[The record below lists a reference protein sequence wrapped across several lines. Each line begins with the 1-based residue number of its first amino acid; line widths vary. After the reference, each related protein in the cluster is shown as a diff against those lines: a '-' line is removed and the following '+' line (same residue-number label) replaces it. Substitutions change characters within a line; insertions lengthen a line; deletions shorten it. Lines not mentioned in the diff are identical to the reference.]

1 MSSQEYARS
10 LPVIL
15 GQKIQLRQIQEE
27 DADPLLS
34 MLSDPQIRQTIYS
47 DQLASPL
54 RAQRILSQMLGRDRQ
69 NSLHLGVSRL
79 GEDPL
84 IGVVS
89 LQHWRQMSGQATLG
103 FLIDSAYWNR
113 GYASEAVQLLL
124 RMAFDKLRMKRI
136 EGRCQSSNTAS
147 ERIMI
152 KNGMQLDRMITGSPF
167 AAVSSGELGGAENDI
182 RVYYLTE
189 HHYQLQRP

>member
-1 MSSQEYARS
+1 MSSPEYERN

-15 GQKIQLRQIQEE
+15 GQKVQLRQIQEE
-27 DADPLLS
+27 DADALLS
-34 MLSDPQIRQTIYS
+34 MLTDHQIRQTIYA

-69 NSLHLGVSRL
+69 NSLHFGVCKV
-79 GEDPL
+79 GEQPL

-89 LQHWRQMSGQATLG
+89 LQHWRQVSGQATLG
-103 FLIDSAYWNR
+103 FLIDSADWNK
-113 GYASEAVQLLL
+113 GYASEAVKLLL
-124 RMAFDKLRMKRI
+124 DIGFGKLGLKRI

-152 KNGMQLDRMITGSPF
+152 KNGMQLDRMITGSSL
-167 AAVSSGELGGAENDI
+167 AAERSDELGGEENEI

-189 HHYQLQRP
+189 HHYQQQRQ